1 MVDWP
6 LWKAVGMGIVLYGL
20 LASFLVVAF
29 LLPPEISSRGTLI
42 ALSVAVVPVG
52 VLFSVWSWRSFT
64 YYPRLGGSLIVA
76 SVVLI
81 VGIRSWIAIL
91 TGSWIRFVVGLLV
104 IAFAA
109 AWAMPAISGS
119 LSETLWREQ
128 IAPET
133 RLGRSVMK
141 WALAV
146 GLGGGGALGA
156 GLGLSFSRA
165 GDYGTVHLLIAIL
178 SSAIAVFLGQS
189 LSQQLWPARPWA
201 QGTEAEPGTERP

>member
-1 MVDWP
+1 MAGWP

-20 LASFLVVAF
+20 MASFLAASL
-29 LLPPEISSRGTLI
+29 LLPPMISHRATLI
-42 ALSVAVVPVG
+42 ALSFSVLPVG
-52 VLFSVWSWRSFT
+52 VLFSVWSWRSFS
-64 YYPRLGGSLIVA
+64 YYPRLGSSLIVA
-76 SVVLI
+76 SVVLA
-81 VGIRSWIAIL
+81 VGIRSWVAIL
-91 TGSWIRFVVGLLV
+91 GGSWAWLVVGILV
-104 IAFAA
+104 IAFAV
-109 AWAMPAISGS
+109 AWAMPAISGP

-128 IAPET
+128 IAPQT

-178 SSAIAVFLGQS
+178 SSVIAVFLGQS
-189 LSQQLWPARPWA
+189 LSQQLWPDRPWA
-201 QGTEAEPGTERP
+201 KGTGAELGTERP

>member
-1 MVDWP
+1 MAGWP

-20 LASFLVVAF
+20 MASFLAVAF
-29 LLPPEISSRGTLI
+29 LLPPMISHRATLI
-42 ALSVAVVPVG
+42 ALSFSVLPVG

-76 SVVLI
+76 SVVLA
-81 VGIRSWIAIL
+81 VGIRSWVAIL
-91 TGSWIRFVVGLLV
+91 AGSWAWLVVGILV
-104 IAFAA
+104 IAFAV

-128 IAPET
+128 IAPQT

-178 SSAIAVFLGQS
+178 SSVIAVFLGQS
-189 LSQQLWPARPWA
+189 LSQQLWPDRPWA
-201 QGTEAEPGTERP
+201 KGTGAELGTERP